1 MSYIVGTG
9 RQQHRRACGVLSR
22 LSAGRAATGPEPL
35 LLLMELTGQAVPD
48 HQIGAQRVMAR
59 LDQLAQLIDRLICE
73 HPQHPRESPLDWL
86 DPFLRL
92 AFLLTPPV

>member
-1 MSYIVGTG
+1 
-9 RQQHRRACGVLSR
+9 
-22 LSAGRAATGPEPL
+22 
-35 LLLMELTGQAVPD
+35 
-48 HQIGAQRVMAR
+48 MAR